1 MVSATW
7 FMVAWLLGAALAPSM
22 PGLIVMRLLAGTGG
36 SAAMTIAPAV
46 CADIYPIERC
56 ARSTAII
63 TMAQCLGPTLGPLIG
78 SFVGE
83 DLSWRWNYWLLFI
96 FPAIATTGMT
106 IFMKETYTPVLLR
119 RKAQKLRKE
128 LGRDDLRPLL
138 SKDITRKQLL
148 LQSIVRPTKLLTR
161 SPIVFL
167 ICLYVAIVYG
177 CLYLW
182 FITIPIVFE
191 EKYGWWPHFT
201 GLAYLGTGIGMVVSA

>member
-1 MVSATW
+1 
-7 FMVAWLLGAALAPSM
+7 M
-22 PGLIVMRLLAGTGG
+22 PR
-36 SAAMTIAPAV
+36 SH
-46 CADIYPIERC
+46 
-56 ARSTAII
+56 ARSTHW
-63 TMAQCLGPTLGPLIG
+63 
-78 SFVGE
+78 F
-83 DLSWRWNYWLLFI
+83 
-96 FPAIATTGMT
+96 
-106 IFMKETYTPVLLR
+106 LR
-119 RKAQKLRKE
+119 RRGSILEVELLASFHLPGDSNNWYDHFHERDLYTRSFAEKAQKLRKE